1 MKRQTQAWR
10 LWSALLAAA
19 GIIAGCQSTQKVDD
33 AARARAEQREV
44 FREHLVLAT
53 EAINLG
59 DLDGATGHLDEAR
72 SAAFDDEQS
81 MKVDSLATLIAGAEA
96 LMDGDVD
103 SAQTRWASIQDTT
116 LSAEVRDK
124 AQDIGMD
131 VPPIDTE
138 SEVQE

>member
-1 MKRQTQAWR
+1 
-10 LWSALLAAA
+10 
-19 GIIAGCQSTQKVDD
+19 
-33 AARARAEQREV
+33 
-44 FREHLVLAT
+44 
-53 EAINLG
+53 
-59 DLDGATGHLDEAR
+59 
-72 SAAFDDEQS
+72 